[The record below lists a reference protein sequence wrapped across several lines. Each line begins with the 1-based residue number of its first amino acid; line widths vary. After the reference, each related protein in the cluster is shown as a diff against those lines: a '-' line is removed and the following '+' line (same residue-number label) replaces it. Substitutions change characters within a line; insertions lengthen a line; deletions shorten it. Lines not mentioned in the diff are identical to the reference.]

1 MKLLI
6 GAGAALLM
14 ATTAAF
20 ADDDLNFK
28 LNNGSS
34 SPVVGFFVSH
44 VGTNSW
50 EENLM
55 EGRTLA
61 PGSSINVII
70 ADGRTNCDYDI
81 KVEFADGDTTDERGL
96 DLCEMGSY
104 TVEDGD

>member
-1 MKLLI
+1 MKILI
-6 GAGAALLM
+6 GVTAAILM
-14 ATTAAF
+14 AATSAF
-20 ADDDLNFK
+20 AGDDLNFK

-61 PGSSINVII
+61 PGSSIGVVI
-70 ADGRTNCDYDI
+70 ADGRTTCNYDI
-81 KVEFADGDTTDERGL
+81 KVEFADGDTTDDRGL
-96 DLCEMGSY
+96 DLCEMGAY
-104 TVEDGD
+104 TVEDSD

>member
-1 MKLLI
+1 MKTLL
-6 GAGAALLM
+6 GA
-14 ATTAAF
+14 TAAILI
-20 ADDDLNFK
+20 AAVPALAADDLNFR

-34 SPVVGFFVSH
+34 SPVTGFFVSH

-61 PGSSINVII
+61 PGNAINVVI
-70 ADGRTNCDYDI
+70 ADGRTTCDYDI
-81 KVEFADGDTTDERGL
+81 KVEFADGDTTDDRGL